1 MLVLGGFGVA
11 VQKHRLLACC
21 QNLICFRYE
30 RSRAPPFPRFAL
42 LGSSRLFKIAHRG
55 RRPEVP
61 GARGLGLL
69 IFETKTHPV
78 TAGIMFDRRIGSLPC
93 ELNWIACI
101 PLLLPLFGKQLEDCL
116 SVWLLGHA
124 LTKTTAPLNVL
135 ASDEPLHLG
144 VYSWD
149 PSVTDYVS

>member
-1 MLVLGGFGVA
+1 M
-11 VQKHRLLACC
+11 
-21 QNLICFRYE
+21 IE
-30 RSRAPPFPRFAL
+30 
-42 LGSSRLFKIAHRG
+42 
-55 RRPEVP
+55 E
-61 GARGLGLL
+61 
-69 IFETKTHPV
+69 
-78 TAGIMFDRRIGSLPC
+78 RIGSPPY

-101 PLLLPLFGKQLEDCL
+101 PLLLLL

-124 LTKTTAPLNVL
+124 VTNTTPPHNVL